1 MKKIKYNLLI
11 GLLLLESSIGLSA
24 QTEDNNEGSVAQL
37 DLYRQEA
44 FTFDRSDASALALGQ
59 WKSYSTS
66 MWVSITKTGLFIVRS
81 NPPRLAIT
89 CSLLKEHLK
98 WGNTE

>member
-59 WKSYSTS
+59 WKSYSNIYVGINYKDGTFHRPQQS
-66 MWVSITKTGLFIVRS
+66 SSASDYLFS
-81 NPPRLAIT
+81 A
-89 CSLLKEHLK
+89 EGALK